1 MSIAACTRM
10 AFSHTHSQTALR
22 TRQLAGTV
30 QQEEST
36 AVVVTVK
43 PLHRKMSKLL
53 LRRSVDCPLASIGLC
68 DMSYHGDTLCSV
80 VMQWKL
86 FNV

>member
-22 TRQLAGTV
+22 TGQLAGTV

-36 AVVVTVK
+36 AVVLTVK
-43 PLHRKMSKLL
+43 SLHRKMSKLL
-53 LRRSVDCPLASIGLC
+53 LRRSVYCLLA
-68 DMSYHGDTLCSV
+68 
-80 VMQWKL
+80 
-86 FNV
+86 